1 MTDSTSSIDLAEL
14 PEEGAATKSPR
25 LPQQHRGQKRVEQI
39 LDAAE
44 ALIAELGLEGVTTN
58 SIAERA
64 GSSMGSLYHFFPG
77 GKDAVIEALG
87 RRYMEHM
94 RALNAK
100 AMDVSLARVPLRDL
114 FRGIVMGMADFIAAT
129 PAFPAVHD
137 TMIHVHCLPHGKLA
151 EYEDAILNQVRSYII
166 ARLPRLPK
174 ARLETITRVSFQTV
188 SGSVDLSMRLGGAE
202 RQEVLDEIQ
211 DVMVRYMEPLERQF
225 GPDAP

>member
-1 MTDSTSSIDLAEL
+1 MADTVSTVEDAEL
-14 PEEGAATKSPR
+14 PDEGVATKSPR

-44 ALIAELGLEGVTTN
+44 SLIGEQGMESVTTN
-58 SIAERA
+58 AIAERA

-94 RALNAK
+94 RALNAQ
-100 AMDVSLARVPLRDL
+100 ALDVSLARVPLRDL

-137 TMIHVHCLPHGKLA
+137 TMIRVHCLPNGKLV
-151 EYEDAILNQVRSYII
+151 EYEDAILNQVRTYID

-174 ARLETITRVSFQTV
+174 ERLETITKVSFQTV
-188 SGSVDLSMRLGGAE
+188 SGSVDLSTRLGGAE
-202 RQEVLDEIQ
+202 RQKVLDELQ
-211 DVMVRYMEPLERQF
+211 EMMVCYMEPLEREF
-225 GPDAP
+225 GPLDA